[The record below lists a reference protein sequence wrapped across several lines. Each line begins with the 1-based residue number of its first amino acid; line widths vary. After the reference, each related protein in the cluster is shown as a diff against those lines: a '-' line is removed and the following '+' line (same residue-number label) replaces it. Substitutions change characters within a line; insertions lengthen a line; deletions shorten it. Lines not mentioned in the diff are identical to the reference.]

1 MSTTQQGATT
11 TNATKIG
18 TRICIELT
26 KMENVRLWVLNSVAV
41 GFSLANI
48 NMILSTLVL
57 IASLVW
63 TLIQIKDKFKK

>member
-1 MSTTQQGATT
+1 
-11 TNATKIG
+11 
-18 TRICIELT
+18 
-26 KMENVRLWVLNSVAV
+26 MENVRLWVLNSVAV